1 MSPGAL
7 RFLLATLV
15 VLFHYTSFGI
25 GHMPVYL
32 FFALSGYWVF
42 TMWQNKYSATR
53 EPYATFIASRAWRLA
68 PVFLLCSFAALA
80 VSFGL
85 PIIMAPATPFTPP
98 EPLAL
103 VSSLVILGYNTAG
116 GAPLVPAWSLD
127 IELQFYLV
135 APFVI
140 ALLQR
145 RALLAIVLCAGVSL
159 ASFALFYDRAFTS
172 YLPWF
177 LAGMLAARY
186 PALLPRRRI
195 ALASGALTVA
205 VILLFACVPALRP
218 VLFGGAHRGA
228 LYLTWNPLFNAAL
241 AAVALPFA
249 LGTLGVRSGKF
260 DRLLSDA
267 SYSLYL
273 VHWLPLLYV
282 THYVPQIA
290 ALPHFSRAI
299 ATLPLVLLSYAAA
312 FAITIYVDRPCSH
325 ARERFVKAR
334 RATREQPAATTLAPR
349 SVR

>member
-1 MSPGAL
+1 MAPGAL

-15 VLFHYTSFGI
+15 VVFHYSSFGI

-42 TMWQNKYSATR
+42 TMWQNKYAATR
-53 EPYATFIASRAWRLA
+53 EPYATFIVSRAWRLA

-80 VSFGL
+80 VSFLL
-85 PIIMAPATPFTPP
+85 PLVVAPAEPFMPP

-103 VSSLVILGYNTAG
+103 VSSFVVLGYNTAG

-145 RALLAIVLCAGVSL
+145 RALLAVVLCAGVSV
-159 ASFALFYDRAFTS
+159 ASFALFYDRASTS

-186 PALLPRRRI
+186 PGLRPGRRV
-195 ALASGALTVA
+195 ALASGALALGIV
-205 VILLFACVPALRP
+205 VLFACVPALRP

-228 LYLTWNPLFNAAL
+228 IYLAWNPLLNAAL

-282 THYVPQIA
+282 SHYLPQIS
-290 ALPHFSRAI
+290 ALPHVSRAL
-299 ATLPLVLLSYAAA
+299 ATLPLVVISYAAA
-312 FAITIYVDRPCSH
+312 FAITLYVDRPCSH
-325 ARERFVKAR
+325 ARERFVKTR
-334 RATREQPAATTLAPR
+334 RLTRKQPAARSLAH
-349 SVR
+349 